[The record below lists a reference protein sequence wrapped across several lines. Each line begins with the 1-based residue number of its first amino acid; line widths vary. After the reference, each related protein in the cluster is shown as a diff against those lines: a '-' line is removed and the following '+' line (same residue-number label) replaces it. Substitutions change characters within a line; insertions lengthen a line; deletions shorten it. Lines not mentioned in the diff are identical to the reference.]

1 MRIVVGLILFCG
13 FLQPTIAFEFS
24 WEIDET
30 PEGQESATVVQPVQV
45 DIFGEVVSVPAHSAA
60 LRLMQKYSVHLG
72 PEWSSGDAYRL
83 LLTFESIPQKTDP
96 KLPDSLWHITSRHVL
111 NDIEME
117 YRGDERIVTVAEEA
131 FVYAAPLLAEIDGV
145 RGRYFSKRLH
155 RAVVR
160 FVTHNG
166 TYKFAIDRI
175 LERRYAVSVRV
186 PDFTELTKHTTQET
200 AASFDEFK
208 NEEIITI
215 LTMLEEYPEGMLKTP
230 GLKYL
235 VRRKDGIPHPISP
248 EAAAIA
254 WTGPGYIEFMEKAFK
269 KTTLPFVQRLVLH
282 EKAHFL
288 WDHLFDEQLKQD
300 WIEVGGW
307 YENPDDK
314 DGWSTTKQVEFV
326 SAYAHGVNPNEDMA
340 ESIAFYIVDPDK
352 LRSRSP
358 TKYEFIQ
365 NRVMHGTR
373 YISKIRED
381 LTFQVYNLWPDY
393 VYPGRIIGID
403 IQVEGAPEEDKLV
416 TVILQLH
423 GESDFDT
430 ATRGTTVL
438 DSEKGIRKGIGFWP
452 IDEHGEWV
460 EASHVLKGELRLSKY
475 APNGYWTPDQI
486 NVGDANKN
494 ERYSSQVDFGW
505 KLYIDNPLADCEPPQ
520 YVPNSLRLSLSE
532 SQTHRGERFQVVTAR
547 WKVIEDIGL
556 ISCGIS
562 LNDENSQTY
571 SLYGGGYYWDE
582 KGAKM
587 AAERGEIEA
596 TVIVADYRQSGTYR
610 VGAIN
615 MRDLAG
621 NSSGVSFIEGRGEEA
636 QTIDVETRF
645 PDDTPPELDV
655 NSITIK
661 AEPTNPEAPNGETR
675 VDIMFRARDDIAG
688 YNSSRIHLR
697 DPQGVRHGFSY
708 YGPNHNQGPEPNLYF
723 LGDPTVY
730 QTYHKIIILPIGS
743 PPGTW
748 GLSDMTVTDKAENRL
763 HVDFTEIVR
772 FVIIDMD
779 ESERNPADINIDG
792 FVNIQDL
799 VIVALYFGET
809 GDNPADVNGDG
820 IVDIRDLVFVAAA
833 IGDTDA
839 ATPSI
844 VGEDFL
850 VGGDS
855 PVGGVSNPDTATS
868 LNITTVQSWLNEA
881 KALNLP
887 EPQFQ
892 RGILFLENLLKS
904 LTPKQT
910 ALLPNYPNP
919 FNPETW
925 IPYQLASPTDVSIS
939 IYTTVGKL
947 VQQIDLGHQ
956 PVGIHQVHWEGN
968 NKLGEKVASGVYF
981 YTLTAGE
988 YTATRKMSIMK

>member
-1 MRIVVGLILFCG
+1 MKFVVLIVLFCG
-13 FLQPTIAFEFS
+13 LLQPAFAFEFS
-24 WEIDET
+24 WEMDET
-30 PEGQESATVVQPVQV
+30 PEGSESATVVEPVQV
-45 DIFGEVVSVPAHSAA
+45 VILGEAVAVPSHSAS
-60 LRLMQKYSVHLG
+60 LRLRQKYSVHLG
-72 PEWSSGDAYRL
+72 PEWSAGHAYRL

-96 KLPDSLWHITSRHVL
+96 KLPDSLWHLSSRHVP
-111 NDIEME
+111 NDIEIA
-117 YRGDERIVTVAEEA
+117 YRGEERIVTVAEEA

-160 FVTHNG
+160 FVTQNG
-166 TYKFAIDRI
+166 ADKRAIDRI

-186 PDFTELTKHTTQET
+186 PDFTELTRHTTQET
-200 AASFDEFK
+200 AASFEEFK
-208 NEEIITI
+208 NEEMITI
-215 LTMLEEYPEGMLKTP
+215 LSMLEEYPEGMLKTP

-235 VRRKDGIPHPISP
+235 VRRMDGIPHPLSP
-248 EAAAIA
+248 DAAAIA
-254 WTGPGYIEFMEKAFK
+254 WTDAGYIEFMEKAFK
-269 KTTLPFVQRLVLH
+269 ETTLPFVQRLVLH

-288 WDHLFDEQLKQD
+288 WAYLFDEQLKQD
-300 WIEVGGW
+300 WIEIGGW

-340 ESIAFYIVDPDK
+340 ESISFYIVDPDK

-358 TKYEFIQ
+358 AKYEFIQ

-403 IQVEGAPEEDKLV
+403 IQVRGAPEEDKHV

-423 GESDFDT
+423 GESEFDT
-430 ATRGTTVL
+430 AARGYTEL
-438 DSEKGIRKGIGFWP
+438 YSEKGIRKSIGFFP

-460 EASHVLKGELRLSKY
+460 PASHVLKGEFTLSKY

-486 NVGDANKN
+486 SVGDANKN

-505 KLYIDNPLADCEPPQ
+505 KLYIDNPLADCVPPQ

-532 SQTHRGERFQVVTAR
+532 SQTARGERFQVLTAR
-547 WKVIEDIGL
+547 WQVIEDIGL
-556 ISCGIS
+556 ISCGFTI
-562 LNDENSQTY
+562 NDENSQTY
-571 SLYGGGYYWDE
+571 SLYGHGYYWDE

-587 AAERGEIEA
+587 AAEKGEIEA

-621 NSSGVSFIEGRGEEA
+621 NISGVSFIEGRGEEA
-636 QTIDVETRF
+636 QTIEIQTRF

-655 NSITIK
+655 NTITIK

-675 VDIMFRARDDIAG
+675 VDIMFQARDDIAG

-697 DPQGVRHGFSY
+697 DPQGVRHGFSH
-708 YGPNHNQGPEPNLYF
+708 YGNNHDQGPKSNLYF
-723 LGDPTVY
+723 IGDPAVY

-743 PPGTW
+743 VPGTW
-748 GLSDMTVTDKAENRL
+748 GLSDMSLHDKAENTL

-772 FVIIDMD
+772 FEIIDIAT
-779 ESERNPADINIDG
+779 PVILTADVNNDG
-792 FVNIQDL
+792 EVNIQDL
-799 VIVALYFGET
+799 VFVASNLGET
-809 GDNPADVNGDG
+809 GENAADVNGDE
-820 IVDIRDLVFVAAA
+820 IVDIRDLIEVAGALDTPAAA
-833 IGDTDA
+833 PVLDPQTLSMFTAADVLKWLSEAQHLALTD
-839 ATPSI
+839 P
-844 VGEDFL
+844 
-850 VGGDS
+850 
-855 PVGGVSNPDTATS
+855 TS
-868 LNITTVQSWLNEA
+868 
-881 KALNLP
+881 
-887 EPQFQ
+887 Q
-892 RGILFLENLLKS
+892 RGIRFFEQLLTT
-904 LTPKQT
+904 LIPKET
-910 ALLPNYPNP
+910 VLLPNYPNP

-925 IPYQLASPTDVSIS
+925 IPYQLANPAGVTLT
-939 IYTTVGKL
+939 IYAANGQMVR
-947 VQQIDLGHQ
+947 QMPLGHQ
-956 PVGIHQVHWEGN
+956 SAGIYQSRIRAVYWDGRNAVGEP
-968 NKLGEKVASGVYF
+968 VASGIYF
-981 YTLTAGE
+981 YTLTAGDF
-988 YTATRKMSIMK
+988 TATRKMLIRK